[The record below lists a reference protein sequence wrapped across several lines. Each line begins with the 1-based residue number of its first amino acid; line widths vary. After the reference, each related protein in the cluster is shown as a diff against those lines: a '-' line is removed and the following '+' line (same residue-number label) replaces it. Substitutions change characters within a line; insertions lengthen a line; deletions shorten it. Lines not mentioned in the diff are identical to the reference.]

1 MDIAE
6 FDPIVHRPRW
16 DDFIVA
22 SYRNP
27 NYVLLSSGFLRWQ
40 FLENPANRTGGYT
53 LWIVEQKG
61 EIVAQLGFVPFQGI
75 LRSGERIV
83 GAYPI
88 NLMVSPEFRSV
99 GLGAILLSRLLK
111 RFPCLVN
118 PGVNDA
124 GAALGEG
131 LGMTNLGFLHRHI
144 AIVDMQAAQGLAFQ
158 RRVPQGVKE
167 AKPKPASVIATTK
180 IPIEAGRSY
189 AFPQPAHGALRDRD
203 FLRWRYEQHPAFAY
217 EFLFS
222 SDFSS
227 VLVFHEERE
236 RETGALVLRVVD
248 LLARPEDQLALLSA
262 VVGAG
267 QERGAAIVDF
277 FCSLDCYPPA
287 LSAAGFFDEAKHSDG
302 HFAAL
307 FQPLDFRRTS
317 IRVLAS
323 CPGWNQG
330 RLEDWYITKADSD
343 QDRPND
349 SREIKTMVTRTRH
362 RTG

>member
-1 MDIAE
+1 M
-6 FDPIVHRPRW
+6 
-16 DDFIVA
+16 
-22 SYRNP
+22 
-27 NYVLLSSGFLRWQ
+27 
-40 FLENPANRTGGYT
+40 
-53 LWIVEQKG
+53 
-61 EIVAQLGFVPFQGI
+61 
-75 LRSGERIV
+75 
-83 GAYPI
+83 
-88 NLMVSPEFRSV
+88 
-99 GLGAILLSRLLK
+99 
-111 RFPCLVN
+111 
-118 PGVNDA
+118 
-124 GAALGEG
+124 
-131 LGMTNLGFLHRHI
+131 
-144 AIVDMQAAQGLAFQ
+144 
-158 RRVPQGVKE
+158 
-167 AKPKPASVIATTK
+167 IATTK
-180 IPIEAGRSY
+180 IPNEASASF
-189 AFPQPAHGALRDRD
+189 AFPQPAQGALRDRD
-203 FLRWRYEQHPAFAY
+203 FLRWRYEEHPAFTY

-236 RETGALVLRVVD
+236 RETGTLVLRVVD
-248 LLARPEDQLALLSA
+248 LLACARDHLALLSA

-277 FCSLDCYPPA
+277 FCSLDCYPHA

-349 SREIKTMVTRTRH
+349 SREIKTMVTRKRH